1 MPAAGPQLVHMVY
14 FTLLDRS
21 PAARQQLLDSGHK
34 YLSDHPGVLY
44 FSIGT
49 RVADLARAVNDQE
62 FDVSL
67 NVVFQSR
74 QAHDDYQASPR
85 HLAFVAE
92 NKPTWAKVRVFDSVS
107 LISGS
112 APRRSPRPA
121 EFLSPPCWAG
131 DKSSFR
137 LNG

>member
-1 MPAAGPQLVHMVY
+1 MPATPVAGSQLVHMVY
-14 FTLLDRS
+14 FTLQDRS
-21 PAARQQLLDSGHK
+21 PAARQRLVDSGHK

-49 RVADLARAVNDQE
+49 RVADLTREVNDQE

-92 NKPTWAKVRVFDSVS
+92 NNPPGPKCGFSTPIFNSKRVEVFNM
-107 LISGS
+107 
-112 APRRSPRPA
+112 PA
-121 EFLSPPCWAG
+121 
-131 DKSSFR
+131 
-137 LNG
+137 